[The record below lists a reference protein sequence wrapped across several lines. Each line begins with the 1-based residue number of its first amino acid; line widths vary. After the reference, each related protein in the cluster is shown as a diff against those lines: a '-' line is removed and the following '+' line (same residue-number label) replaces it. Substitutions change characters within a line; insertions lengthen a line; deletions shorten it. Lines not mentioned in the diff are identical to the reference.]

1 MLGFLQSS
9 LIKTAGAVA
18 VLATGLAL
26 PAAAETPDLT
36 PLVSTQWLQDNLQN
50 DRILILDTRSPISKS
65 GKDDY
70 LKGHIPGAI
79 WSEYPGYWRTE
90 RDGVEG
96 VLPSVDKMEAV
107 LSELGV
113 SDEKAVVIV
122 PDGKSS
128 LEFGAATRI
137 YWTFKYL
144 GHENVAILDG
154 GQAAW
159 VAENRPLETGNV
171 VPEGDLFVAEPNDAL
186 LVSTDDVSGGLGSN
200 AVFLDARPE
209 KQFAGAE
216 KHKAATRFGHIPG
229 AVNFDQ
235 DTFYDHKTN
244 RLKSPAELAALEP
257 AAVKDTDAPVISY
270 CNTGHWAATN
280 WFVLSELLGR
290 KNVTVYDASMV
301 GWSRQK
307 DLPISGPEKDVASN

>member
-1 MLGFLQSS
+1 MFGSLPSS

-18 VLATGLAL
+18 VLVTGLVL
-26 PAAAETPDLT
+26 PAAAETPEVT
-36 PLVSTQWLQDNLQN
+36 PLVSTEWLQENLGN
-50 DRILILDTRSPISKS
+50 DRLLILDTRSPISKS

-96 VLPSVDKMEAV
+96 VLPSIDKMEAV
-107 LSELGV
+107 LSDLGV

-122 PDGKSS
+122 PHGKSS

-137 YWTFKYL
+137 YWTFRYL

-159 VAENRPLETGNV
+159 AAENRPQETGNV
-171 VPEGDLFVAEPNDAL
+171 VPEGDLFVAEPNEAL
-186 LVSTDDVSGGLGSN
+186 LVATNQVAEDLGSS
-200 AVFLDARPE
+200 AVLLDARPA
-209 KQFAGAE
+209 KQFVGQE
-216 KHKAATRFGHIPG
+216 KHKAAARFGHIPG

-257 AAVKDTDAPVISY
+257 ASVKDSDAPVISY

-307 DLPISGPEKDVASN
+307 DLPISGPEKAVASN

>member
-1 MLGFLQSS
+1 MFGSLHSS
-9 LIKTAGAVA
+9 LIKTAAAVT
-18 VLATGLAL
+18 VLVTGLAL
-26 PAAAETPDLT
+26 PAAAEIPEVT
-36 PLVSTQWLQDNLQN
+36 PLVSTGWLQDNLDNPQ
-50 DRILILDTRSPISKS
+50 LVILDTRSPISKS

-96 VLPSVDKMEAV
+96 VLPSVAKMEAV

-113 SDEKAVVIV
+113 SDQKAVVIV
-122 PDGKSS
+122 PHGKSS
-128 LEFGAATRI
+128 LEFGAAARI

-154 GQAAW
+154 GHTAWAA
-159 VAENRPLETGNV
+159 EHRPLETGNV
-171 VPEGDLFVAEPNDAL
+171 VPQGDLFVAEPDEAL
-186 LVSTDDVSGGLGSN
+186 LVSTDEVAEDLGGA
-200 AVFLDARPE
+200 AVLLDARPA
-209 KQFAGAE
+209 KQFLGEE
-216 KHKAATRFGHIPG
+216 KHKAATRFGHLPG

-235 DTFYDHKTN
+235 DKFYDNKTN
-244 RLKSPAELAALEP
+244 RLKSPAELASLEP
-257 AAVKDTDAPVISY
+257 TEVRDSDAPVISY

-307 DLPISGPEKDVASN
+307 DLPMTGPDKAVPTN